1 MAAKKTDDVFA
12 MNAFDPSKFTD
23 NFRDFAEKS
32 SVKTKEALA
41 KMKEATE
48 EATEEA
54 GKTVEATLSSAQTGA
69 VEFGMKAIDILRSN
83 TESSYAHMEA
93 LLGVKSV
100 AELFELQTAFVRKQ
114 AEAVVAQAKSLQ
126 ETSKKVAEEVS
137 KPGKAAAEK
146 AMAGFKLSA

>member
-1 MAAKKTDDVFA
+1 MPAKKTDDVFA

-23 NFRDFAEKS
+23 NFRDLAEKS

-48 EATEEA
+48 EA
-54 GKTVEATLSSAQTGA
+54 GKTVEATLTSAQTGA
-69 VEFGMKAIDILRSN
+69 VEFGMKAIEILRAN
-83 TESSYAHMEA
+83 TESSYAHMES

-114 AEAVVAQAKSLQ
+114 AETAVAQAKSLQ
-126 ETSKKVAEEVS
+126 ETSKKVAEEVT

>member
-48 EATEEA
+48 EA

-69 VEFGMKAIDILRSN
+69 VEFGMKAIDILRAN

-114 AEAVVAQAKSLQ
+114 AEAVVEQAKSLQ

>member
-1 MAAKKTDDVFA
+1 MKIMPAKKTDDVFA

-48 EATEEA
+48 EA
-54 GKTVEATLSSAQTGA
+54 GKTVEATMHSAQSGA
-69 VEFGMKAIDILRSN
+69 VEFGMKAIEILRAN
-83 TESSYAHMEA
+83 TESSYAHMES

-100 AELFELQTAFVRKQ
+100 AELFELQSAFVRKQ
-114 AEAVVAQAKSLQ
+114 AETAVEQAKSLQ
-126 ETSKKVAEEVS
+126 ETSKKVAEQVTM
-137 KPGKAAAEK
+137 PGKAAAEK
-146 AMAGFKLSA
+146 AMSGFKLSA

>member
-1 MAAKKTDDVFA
+1 MPAKKTDDVFA

-48 EATEEA
+48 EA
-54 GKTVEATLSSAQTGA
+54 GKTVEATMHSAQSGA
-69 VEFGMKAIDILRSN
+69 VEFGMKAIEILRAN
-83 TESSYAHMEA
+83 TESSYAHMES

-100 AELFELQTAFVRKQ
+100 AELFELQSAFVRKQ
-114 AEAVVAQAKSLQ
+114 AETAVEQAKSLQ
-126 ETSKKVAEEVS
+126 ETSKKVAEQVTM
-137 KPGKAAAEK
+137 PGKAAAEK
-146 AMAGFKLSA
+146 AMSGFKLSA

>member
-1 MAAKKTDDVFA
+1 MPAKKTDDVFA
-12 MNAFDPSKFTD
+12 INAFDPSKFSD

-41 KMKEATE
+41 KVKEATE
-48 EATEEA
+48 EAS
-54 GKTVEATLSSAQTGA
+54 KTVEATLQNAQTGA
-69 VEFGMKAIDILRSN
+69 VEFGLKAIEILRAN
-83 TESSYAHMEA
+83 TESSYAHVES

-114 AEAVVAQAKSLQ
+114 AEAAVAQAKSLQ

-146 AMAGFKLSA
+146 AFAGFKLSA

>member
-1 MAAKKTDDVFA
+1 MPAKKTDDVFA
-12 MNAFDPSKFTD
+12 MNAFDPSKLSD

-48 EATEEA
+48 EA
-54 GKTVEATLSSAQTGA
+54 GKTVEATLQNAQSGA
-69 VEFGMKAIDILRSN
+69 VEFGMKAIEILRAN
-83 TESSYAHMEA
+83 TESSYAHMES

-114 AEAVVAQAKSLQ
+114 AETAVAQAKSLQ
-126 ETSKKVAEEVS
+126 ETSKKVAEDVS

>member
-48 EATEEA
+48 EA

-69 VEFGMKAIDILRSN
+69 VEFGMKAIDILRAN

>member
-1 MAAKKTDDVFA
+1 MPAKKTDDVFA
-12 MNAFDPSKFTD
+12 MNAFDPSKFSD

-48 EATEEA
+48 EA
-54 GKTVEATLSSAQTGA
+54 GKTVEATLTSAQSGA
-69 VEFGMKAIDILRSN
+69 VEFGMKAIEILRTN
-83 TESSYAHMEA
+83 TESSYAHMES

-114 AEAVVAQAKSLQ
+114 AETVVAQAKSLQ
-126 ETSKKVAEEVS
+126 ETSKKVAEDVT